1 MGAFFLDTSALVK
14 LYLPEKGSIWMRK
27 QGQIDTD
34 FTIAISQATLVEAV
48 ATFSRKARE
57 LDAAQRITIE
67 ERDRLIMLFREHVH
81 TSYYVKKVTADI
93 YTQAGN
99 LCRMYPLRAYDAIQ
113 LACAQDTRQ
122 ELLDEGALAPV
133 FVTAD
138 NKLLEIAV
146 AEGFS
151 VENPNDHP

>member
-67 ERDRLIMLFREHVH
+67 ERDRLITLFRAHIH

-99 LCRMYPLRAYDAIQ
+99 LCRIYPLRAYDAIQ
-113 LACAQDTRQ
+113 LASAQETRQ

-133 FVTAD
+133 FVAAD